1 MGHSNPTMADG
12 DGDMEIRKMYGNP
25 MIKTSDMH
33 EDMRGDALDAVQTA
47 IDTKPNFEAAAKAV
61 KEIMDKK
68 YGPSWHCIIGTNF
81 SFEVT
86 YQMKMLLHMYF
97 NGWGSCCTNNNLSLS
112 YQQKREHQQ
121 IHLSH

>member
-1 MGHSNPTMADG
+1 
-12 DGDMEIRKMYGNP
+12 MEIRKMYGNP
-25 MIKTSDMH
+25 MVKTSDMH

-47 IDTKPNFEAAAKAV
+47 IDTKPNFEAAAKTV
-61 KEIMDKK
+61 KELMDKK

-97 NGWGSCCTNNNLSLS
+97 NGVGVLL
-112 YQQKREHQQ
+112 YKQ
-121 IHLSH
+121 